1 MISSLS
7 TQSNIL
13 QNICLVLDE
22 IPSAFLN
29 TVSPPSIQALNT
41 AASPPSSLPTFQS
54 IPLGSTDASTPLELT
69 TPASSQQST
78 LSVLAPAAPTAGK
91 EVVVLE
97 QEEKVAGELEA
108 VVVETE
114 EDETTTVRPDDE
126 YEYEY
131 DEEYYDLW
139 PDYLEEVGYT

>member
-78 LSVLAPAAPTAGK
+78 LSVLAPAAAGK

-97 QEEKVAGELEA
+97 QKEKVAGELEA

>member
-1 MISSLS
+1 M
-7 TQSNIL
+7 
-13 QNICLVLDE
+13 DE

-41 AASPPSSLPTFQS
+41 PASPPSSLPTFQS

-97 QEEKVAGELEA
+97 QEEKVARELEA

>member
-1 MISSLS
+1 M
-7 TQSNIL
+7 
-13 QNICLVLDE
+13 
-22 IPSAFLN
+22 
-29 TVSPPSIQALNT
+29 
-41 AASPPSSLPTFQS
+41 
-54 IPLGSTDASTPLELT
+54 
-69 TPASSQQST
+69 
-78 LSVLAPAAPTAGK
+78 LAPAAPAAGK